1 MAGKCFHAGER
12 KAGRGL
18 PCNTKLRRHE
28 RITQQYE
35 YKEVIRKGTV
45 LAGRRFKSYLLIG
58 GESRRKAGF
67 IAGRGVGGATQR
79 NRARRLLREAYRQ
92 LKPHT
97 APLGFKIV
105 FVAGPGI
112 AGAAARDVHNDMK
125 SVFLSCDLL
134 TDERRGE

>member
-1 MAGKCFHAGER
+1 M
-12 KAGRGL
+12 
-18 PCNTKLRRHE
+18 
-28 RITQQYE
+28 
-35 YKEVIRKGTV
+35 V

-67 IAGRGVGGATQR
+67 IAGRTVGGAVER

-92 LKPHT
+92 LQPHT

-112 AGAAARDVHNDMK
+112 AGAAARDVHSDMK
-125 SVFLSCDLL
+125 SVFRSYDLL